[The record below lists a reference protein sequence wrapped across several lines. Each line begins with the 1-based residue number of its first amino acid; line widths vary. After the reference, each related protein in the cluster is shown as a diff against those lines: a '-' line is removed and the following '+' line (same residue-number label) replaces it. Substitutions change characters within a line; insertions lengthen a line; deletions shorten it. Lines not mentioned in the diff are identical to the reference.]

1 MNKTNK
7 KIKPIL
13 VLDGEELSP
22 VTNNPEEIEIIV
34 KEKKNNKTL
43 RQKIIKGKRF
53 SKKKPLVFIFE
64 EDINNNT
71 NLNSNNNTN
80 LNSNNNI
87 NNNTNLN
94 SNNKT
99 KKTKKS
105 RLKTPVDFII
115 MDSPKSKSKEIKRYN
130 EIFIDI
136 LEQLYTIMLKHGEI
150 FRAKAYQKAEETIMD
165 YPNDITSPEQL
176 KGLPGIGPTIIEKLN
191 EYVNTGSLK
200 VIEREKTNPVNIL
213 TEVYGIGP
221 KKANELVK
229 EGITSIEMLQAK
241 QNEVLTNVQKIGLRY
256 YDDIQKKIP
265 RSEIEQYNNI
275 FQKAFD
281 KIKNNNSAMEIVG
294 SYRRGAQQ
302 SGDIDVIITS
312 DSISIYSNFIDLLLK
327 EGIIIEILS
336 RGTNKC
342 LVIAKLNAASVARR
356 VDFLY
361 TTREEFPF
369 AVLYFTGS
377 KIFNTVMRHKA
388 LKQGYTFNEHGMY
401 KLDSKKKKG
410 EQVDNKF
417 SDEKSIFNFLN
428 LKYKEPQERKDG
440 RAVQDLD
447 QNLVEQKT
455 VSLDSL
461 SPLSNIININTN
473 TNKSNNKT
481 LKKKTILNGNL
492 KKETKKEKII
502 ELFKKMGISV
512 LENLDEKDLTDLLEY
527 ANNSYYND
535 IPVLNDNQYDIIK
548 EYIEN
553 KYPTNKAVLAVGAPV
568 VKNKVTLPYE
578 MGSMDKIK
586 PDTGA
591 LENWTQKYPG
601 PYILSCKLDGVSGL
615 YTTEGNDA
623 KLYTRGDGKVGQD
636 ISHFI
641 PYFDLPKEKN
651 IVIRGEFMISKEDF
665 ELHLKDK
672 YANPRNLVA
681 GIINQKKVDP
691 NIKYVKFIA
700 YELIKP
706 ELIPSQQLSFIEN
719 LKLEVVLYNIQKNI
733 SNDVLSKYLIDWRQN
748 YKYEIDGIIVTDDH
762 LFVRQSGNPLHS
774 FAFKMVLSDQT
785 AEAKV
790 VDVIWTPSKD
800 GYLKPRVRIEP
811 VKLGGVTI
819 EYATGI
825 NAAFIDSNKIGI
837 GALIQIIRSGD
848 VIPKIIGVSIPAETS
863 KMPNVP
869 YKWNNTH
876 VDVLLQD
883 EQLLDDPTVKEK
895 NITGFFKGIGVDGLS
910 SGNVSRIIKAG
921 YDTIPKIVHMK
932 KEDFLKVD
940 GFKDKL
946 ADKIYNGIKEKLN
959 NANLIVIMANS
970 NIFGRGLNEKKINL
984 IMKEIPDILTS
995 SYSKEEKIN
1004 KVSQVKGMAKKSA
1017 EAFVEKIDEFN
1028 LFLKELE
1035 IEIEIDNVV
1044 NNESIIVD
1052 NTNPLFEKNIVIT
1065 GSRDKSILEYLKKVG
1080 ANLSSNVNKNTF
1092 VVIAKTK
1099 DEDTG
1104 KANDANKLNIPI
1116 LTIEEFSDKYMK

>member
-13 VLDGEELSP
+13 VLDGEELSA

-34 KEKKNNKTL
+34 KEKKKNKTI

-64 EDINNNT
+64 EDINT
-71 NLNSNNNTN
+71 NLNT
-80 LNSNNNI
+80 
-87 NNNTNLN
+87 NTNLN

-115 MDSPKSKSKEIKRYN
+115 MDSPNAKVIKRYN
-130 EIFIDI
+130 EIFIEI

-150 FRAKAYQKAEETIMD
+150 FRAKAYQKAQETIMD
-165 YPNDITSPEQL
+165 YSNDITSPEQL

-200 VIEREKTNPVNIL
+200 VIEREKNNPVNIL

-265 RSEIEQYNNI
+265 RNEIEQFNNI
-275 FQKAFD
+275 FQKVFD

-342 LVIAKLNAASVARR
+342 LVIAKLNTDSIARR

-417 SDEKSIFNFLN
+417 SDEKSIFDFLN

-440 RAVQDLD
+440 RAI
-447 QNLVEQKT
+447 QNLVEQKIVDQNL

-461 SPLSNIININTN
+461 SNITS
-473 TNKSNNKT
+473 KSNNKT
-481 LKKKTILNGNL
+481 LKKKTIIKGNS
-492 KKETKKEKII
+492 KKEEKFINII

-512 LENLDEKDLTDLLEY
+512 LENLLEKDLTDLLEY

-535 IPVLNDNQYDIIK
+535 FPVLTDNQYDIIK
-548 EYIEN
+548 EYIEK
-553 KYPTNKAVLAVGAPV
+553 KYPSNKAILAVGAPIQ
-568 VKNKVTLPYE
+568 KNKVTLPYE

-591 LENWTQKYPG
+591 LENWTQKYIG

-615 YTTEGNDA
+615 YTTEGNEA
-623 KLYTRGDGKVGQD
+623 KLYTRGDGKIGQD

-641 PYFDLPKEKN
+641 PYFELPKEKN

-665 ELHLKDK
+665 ETHLKDK

-706 ELIPSQQLSFIEN
+706 ELIPSQQLVFIEN
-719 LKLEVVLYNIQKNI
+719 LKMNVVLFKKEEKI

-762 LFVRQSGNPLHS
+762 LYARQSGNPLHS

-837 GALIQIIRSGD
+837 GALIQLVRSGD

-883 EQLLDDPTVKEK
+883 EYLLDDPTVKEK

-910 SGNVSRIIKAG
+910 SGNISRIIKSG

-932 KEDFLKVD
+932 KEDFLKVE

-970 NIFGRGLNEKKINL
+970 NIFGRGLSEKKIEL
-984 IMKEIPDILTS
+984 IMKENPDILTS
-995 SYSKEEKIN
+995 KETKEEKIK
-1004 KVSQVKGMAKKSA
+1004 KVSQVKGMATKSA
-1017 EAFVEKIDEFN
+1017 EAFVERIDDFN

-1035 IEIEIDNVV
+1035 IDKKIS
-1044 NNESIIVD
+1044 NNEPIIVVD

-1092 VVIAKTK
+1092 IVIAKTK